1 MTLVCRHIPRL
12 FLLATLIATVF
23 STAIARAEDPPAEDA
38 KIEGFVIEGLRRV
51 DEEVV
56 KRVLVSKRGEVYEQG
71 KVTQD
76 VRAVFGTNLF
86 RDVIIKR
93 RPGEVHKKDVLLV
106 VEVLEKPSI
115 RNVGFVGN
123 DEIGNDDIKGVIDVK
138 AGQILNIDALAKNV
152 GKIRELYLNKG
163 FYLAEV
169 EFKFDDAGNN
179 EVEVSFVIKENEK
192 VEVRKITFLGN
203 KAVSDDDLKS
213 QMMTKEGHLLSFLT
227 GAGTYR
233 EEMFQADLYKLTNIY
248 YDRGYLNARAL
259 KPQVQIS
266 SDRRHIYITV
276 PIEEG
281 EQFSIGDIGITGKID
296 LYDDEGKRLVEK
308 KDVEGRITVKKNEIF
323 NRTKLFADLARV
335 ADVYRDHGYAYANVT
350 PQTKI
355 HPDTRV
361 VDLDL
366 DIDPGEKVYFETIE
380 IQGNTKTRD
389 KVIRRELRVYE
400 GELFSGSLLE
410 YSKQRVTALG
420 YFETVEVETERGNAP
435 NKMKV
440 LVKIKEKATG
450 TFQVGAGFSS
460 VERFI
465 ATAQISQ
472 QNFLGR
478 GQSVSLQAQLSF
490 GPFGRQIFTLNF
502 VEPYFLDTELT
513 FNFNGYVTEQRF
525 SDFVRARR
533 GGSLGFGYPL
543 NESGTLRGFLTYTL
557 EHVQVGN
564 NTYYGAQY
572 GRNIFNLNQTGI
584 VSSLR
589 FDLQYD
595 TRDNRLFPTRGFFGL
610 ASAEIADQYIGS
622 QFNFLRLGG
631 TARFY
636 YPLGA
641 GFVFRSN
648 AQVGWIWSRSVQ
660 GVPIS
665 ERYYLGG
672 IYSIRGYA
680 PLTVGPSLNVPTVA
694 NDPTSANSAFIIGGN
709 KQLQLNLEVEFPI
722 FEKAGFRGVVF
733 VDAGNAYDDNQNFFY
748 IGSKNIPKVYRIG
761 DGAPVE
767 PPLGLIWSAGFGI
780 RWFSP
785 IGPLRFEWGIPFTK
799 IRPYDRDVVFEFTI
813 GNFF

>member
-1 MTLVCRHIPRL
+1 MLSRHLSFALIFSAVVAPVA
-12 FLLATLIATVF
+12 LAAD
-23 STAIARAEDPPAEDA
+23 APEDA
-38 KIEGFVIEGLRRV
+38 KVEGFLVQGLRRV
-51 DEEVV
+51 DEEVI
-56 KRVLVSKRGEVYEQG
+56 KRALVSKRGEVFEVG

-76 VRAVFGTNLF
+76 VRAVFATNLF
-86 RDVIIKR
+86 RDVVIKR
-93 RPGEVHKKDVLLV
+93 RAGDANPRDVILVIEVI
-106 VEVLEKPSI
+106 EKPSI
-115 RNVGFVGN
+115 KNVGFVGN
-123 DEIGNDDIKGVIDVK
+123 DEISNDDIKGVIDVK
-138 AGQILNIDALAKNV
+138 AGQILNIDGLAKNV

-163 FYLAEV
+163 FYLSEV
-169 EFKFDDAGNN
+169 EFKFDDIGNN
-179 EVEVSFVIKENEK
+179 EVDVSFVIKENEK

-203 KAVSDDDLKS
+203 KAVSDDELKS

-233 EEMFQADLYKLTNIY
+233 EEMFQADLYKLNSIY
-248 YDRGYLNARAL
+248 FDRGYLNARAL
-259 KPQVQIS
+259 KPQVTIS

-281 EQFSIGDIGITGKID
+281 EQFSIGEIKVIGKVD
-296 LYDDEGKRLVEK
+296 LFDDNGLMLVNEK
-308 KDVEGRITVKKNEIF
+308 GVYNQITVKTGEIF
-323 NRTKLFADLARV
+323 NKTKLFGDLARV
-335 ADVYRDHGYAYANVT
+335 ADVYRDHGFAYANVT
-350 PQTKI
+350 PQTRI
-355 HPDTRV
+355 NPQTRV

-366 DIDPGEKVYFETIE
+366 DIDPGEKVYYETIE
-380 IQGNTKTRD
+380 ISGNTKTRD

-400 GELFSGSLLE
+400 GELFSGTMLE
-410 YSKQRVTALG
+410 VSKQRVTALG
-420 YFETVEVETERGNAP
+420 YFETVDLETERGSEP

-440 LVKIKEKATG
+440 LIKIKEKATG

-502 VEPYFLDTELT
+502 VEPYLFDTQLT

-533 GGSLGFGYPL
+533 GGSVGFGYPI
-543 NESGTLRGFLTYTL
+543 NNSGTLRGFATYTL

-564 NTYYGAQY
+564 NTFYGAQF
-572 GRNIFNLNQTGI
+572 GRNLYNLNQTGL

-589 FDLQYD
+589 LDLQYD
-595 TRDNRLFPTRGFFGL
+595 IRDNRLFPTKGFFGL
-610 ASAEIADQYIGS
+610 ASVEFADQILGS
-622 QFNFLRLGG
+622 SFNFIRLGG

-648 AQVGWIWSRSVQ
+648 LQLGWIWSRSPQ

-694 NDPTSANSAFIIGGN
+694 NDPSSGNSPFVIGGN

-733 VDAGNAYDDNQNFFY
+733 VDAGNAYDDAQNFFY
-748 IGSKNIPKVYRIG
+748 IGSKNVPLLYLPGSSKG
-761 DGAPVE
+761 FLATQS
-767 PPLGLIWSAGFGI
+767 LGLVWSAGFGI

-785 IGPLRFEWGIPFTK
+785 IGPLRFEWGIPITK
-799 IRPYDRDVVFEFTI
+799 IRPFDRDIVFEFTI